1 MVILE
6 ELAAIAA
13 IVIVPMTAIGWF
25 VSSGNKKI
33 NRATAK
39 NNSTALAGNVVAAPG
54 SIAIGHN
61 ANITG
66 ILGSIAP
73 CTKTISL
80 KRTEVDLYQ
89 IQIREGSFWENGG
102 KRIDVK
108 EIIEAT
114 DNQEIKHYS
123 ADLLFNMG
131 GGLCYGG
138 ENTKHLTT
146 NCYRVPVAKS
156 EQEPSGIYSYKF
168 SIEDGWFSFYCASI
182 THINP
187 KERIVTIE
195 ISQAKAFKK

>member
-1 MVILE
+1 MTLGEVAE
-6 ELAAIAA
+6 IAA
-13 IVIVPMTAIGWF
+13 IVIVPMTAFGWF

-33 NRATAK
+33 TKAAAK
-39 NNSTALAGNVVAAPG
+39 NNSTALAGDVFAAPG

-61 ANITG
+61 SNITG
-66 ILGSIAP
+66 ILGNIALNI
-73 CTKTISL
+73 KNISL

-89 IQIREGSFWENGG
+89 IQIREGSFWQNGG

-114 DNQEIKHYS
+114 DNQGIKYYN
-123 ADLLFNMG
+123 ADLLFNTG

-146 NCYRVPVAKS
+146 NYYRVPVTRS
-156 EQEPSGIYSYKF
+156 DQEPSGIYSYRF

-195 ISQAKAFKK
+195 ISQANAFKK